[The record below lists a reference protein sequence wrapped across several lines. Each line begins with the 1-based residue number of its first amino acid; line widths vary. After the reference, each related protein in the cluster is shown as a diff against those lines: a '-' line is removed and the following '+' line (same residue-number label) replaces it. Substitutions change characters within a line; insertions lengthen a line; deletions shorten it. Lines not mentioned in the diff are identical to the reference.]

1 MPYFPLFVSLA
12 DRDVLI
18 VGGGAVALRKARSL
32 SAFGCR
38 ITAAAAAFCPGWET
52 LNAVCRTAALTG
64 GEPWLW
70 ETPWALVIAAAGDRA
85 LNLRVSDEARAR
97 GIPVNTADDARAC
110 TFYFPALVRRG
121 DVVVGVCSGG
131 KAPFY
136 TKLLRKELEAAIPP
150 GDGALPDVLETQ
162 REAARRGGAEA
173 ADRLIRTL
181 RTALDGD
188 PDLSASQLQA
198 LCEKFWQQ
206 TENYK

>member
-38 ITAAAAAFCPGWET
+38 ITAVAAAFCPGWET

-85 LNLRVSDEARAR
+85 
-97 GIPVNTADDARAC
+97 
-110 TFYFPALVRRG
+110 
-121 DVVVGVCSGG
+121 
-131 KAPFY
+131 
-136 TKLLRKELEAAIPP
+136 
-150 GDGALPDVLETQ
+150 
-162 REAARRGGAEA
+162 
-173 ADRLIRTL
+173 
-181 RTALDGD
+181 
-188 PDLSASQLQA
+188 
-198 LCEKFWQQ
+198 
-206 TENYK
+206 